1 MPTFWQVFIINGCW
15 ILSKAFPPSIEMMI
29 WFLFFSLL
37 MWHITLICRHWSI
50 LSSLG
55 WIPLAHCVWSF
66 WCIVRFSLLYFGE
79 DFLRL
84 CSSMILAY
92 FFFLVVSLSDFG
104 IRVMV
109 ASLSLGVFLPL
120 QFFGEDRYFRSFRR
134 TGVNFSLN
142 VWFREAV
149 KS

>member
-92 FFFLVVSLSDFG
+92 FFFWWYLCLILVSGWWWPHWVWECSFLCNFLERIGISEVSEGQVLT
-104 IRVMV
+104 
-109 ASLSLGVFLPL
+109 FL
-120 QFFGEDRYFRSFRR
+120 
-134 TGVNFSLN
+134 
-142 VWFREAV
+142 
-149 KS
+149 